1 MAPVT
6 DRDILPNRVK
16 PIHYDLSLHDLEL
29 GGSFGYKGTVK
40 IELQVKVPV
49 TEITVNAYQLEIHD
63 AHVSTRDAD
72 SQKASDISYD
82 EKLQRA
88 TFRFPNEITRSENA
102 SLRVTFAG
110 TMNDTMAGF
119 YRSKYKPAVEPSK
132 SVPLDGDS
140 HCMFS
145 TQFESCDARRA
156 FPCFD
161 EPSLKASFDFSIE
174 IPSDLVALSN
184 MPERETVERRKGLK
198 VVSFERSPVMSTYV
212 SRLNISSNCL
222 REIPNV
228 LHLFHEPCCPPLFD
242 KYLRMLIRGKL
253 LAWAFGD
260 LEYVEDSTRRKYNGK
275 PIPVRVYTTR
285 GLKDQ
290 AHFGL
295 KNAYQVVDYFSELFK
310 IDYPLPKLDLLA
322 VHEFSHNAMENWGLI
337 TYRTTAILFDE
348 KHSAAKY
355 KSRVAYVVAH
365 ELAHQWFGNLVTMDW
380 WSELWLNEGFATWVG
395 WLAVDHFYPEFQ
407 VWSQFVT
414 EAMQTAQLLDS
425 LRASHPI
432 QVPVKDALEID
443 QIFDAISY
451 LKGSSVI
458 RMLSGHLGVHVFLNG
473 VSSYLQTH
481 AYGNATTND
490 LWAAL
495 STASDK
501 DVNAFMDPWIRK
513 IGFPVLTVAEEPGQ
527 IGVRQSRF
535 LSTGDVNAEDD
546 DTLWWIPLGL
556 KTSSHMTGAMAEAL
570 TAKEETLR
578 DVDEAFYKLNSD
590 QTGFYRTNY
599 PPARL
604 AKMGAEN
611 DKLGTEDKIG
621 LIADAAALAVSG
633 DGTTAGLL
641 TFLSNLPHETNHAV
655 WAQMIASLS
664 NIRSVFAENEA
675 VAGGLKGFVLRLV
688 SPALEYI
695 GWDSKANEDFL
706 TGQLRSLLIGT
717 AGSAGHVAYEPNSSE
732 FQRYVSGEQEAVH
745 PNLRLPVFQINVTE
759 GGREAYE
766 TVKQEYLKTTS
777 IDGKEICLQALGRV
791 QTTDLINDFMDFQ
804 FSDHVK
810 VQDVHSGSIA
820 LAANSRARD
829 TLWQYIKNHWD
840 VVHGKLSGNSVVLD
854 RYLKNSLQKFTSHEK
869 EKDIA
874 EFFQGKDTKGYDYLF
889 KLLLI
894 GDSGVGK
901 SCLLL
906 RFADDTYTESYI
918 STIGVDFKIRT
929 IELDGKTVKLQIWD
943 TAGQE
948 RFRTITSSYYRGA
961 HGICVVYDVT
971 DMDSFNN
978 VKQWLQEI
986 DRYATEG
993 VNKLL
998 VGNKSDMSDKKV
1010 VEYTVAKEFADSL
1023 GIPFL
1028 ETSAKNASNVEQAFL
1043 TMARQIK
1050 ERMGT
1055 TTVNNKPTV
1064 QVGQG
1069 QGVQSGS
1076 AGGCC

>member
-1 MAPVT
+1 MASPT
-6 DRDILPNRVK
+6 DRDILSHDVK
-16 PIHYDLSLHDLEL
+16 PTHYEISLHDLDL
-29 GGSFGYKGTVK
+29 GGTFSYKGSVK
-40 IELQVKVPV
+40 IEILVKSAAK
-49 TEITVNAYQLEIHD
+49 EIVVNAHEIKIHD
-63 AHVSTRDAD
+63 VHVSGEGAE
-72 SQKASDISYD
+72 SQKASSISHD
-82 EKLQRA
+82 DRTQRTTFGFPHEIPASKAALLQINFSA
-88 TFRFPNEITRSENA
+88 
-102 SLRVTFAG
+102 V
-110 TMNDTMAGF
+110 MNNTMAGF
-119 YRSKYKPAVEPSK
+119 YRSKYKPAIEPSK
-132 SVPLDGDS
+132 SVPTEGDS
-140 HCMFS
+140 HLMFS

-161 EPSLKASFDFSIE
+161 EPNLKATFDFSIE
-174 IPSDLVALSN
+174 IPEDLVALSN
-184 MPERETVERRKGLK
+184 MPEKEIKDSKEGLK
-198 VVSFERSPVMSTYV
+198 IVSFERTPIMSTY
-212 SRLNISSNCL
+212 
-222 REIPNV
+222 
-228 LHLFHEPCCPPLFD
+228 
-242 KYLRMLIRGKL
+242 L

-260 LEYVEDSTRRKYNGK
+260 LEYVEDFTRRKYNGK
-275 PIPVRVYTTR
+275 PIPVRIYTTR
-285 GLKDQ
+285 GLKEQ
-290 AHFGL
+290 ARFGL
-295 KNAYQVVDYFSELFK
+295 ENAYRVVDYFSDIFG
-310 IDYPLPKLDLLA
+310 IDYPLPKMDMLA
-322 VHEFSHNAMENWGLI
+322 VHEFSHGAMENWGLV

-355 KSRVAYVVAH
+355 KNRVAYVVAH

-395 WLAVDHFYPEFQ
+395 WLAIDHLYPEFE

-414 EAMQTAQLLDS
+414 EAVQTAQQLDS

-432 QVPVKDALEID
+432 EVPVKDALEID

-458 RMLSGHLGVHVFLNG
+458 RMLSTHLGVEVFLRG
-473 VSSYLQTH
+473 VSDYLKAH
-481 AYGNATTND
+481 AYGNATTKD
-490 LWAAL
+490 LWTAL
-495 STASDK
+495 GKASGK
-501 DVNAFMDPWIRK
+501 DVDTFMDPWIRR

-535 LSTGDVNAEDD
+535 LLTGDVKAEED

-556 KTSSHMTGAMAEAL
+556 KSTNKAAGATIEAL
-570 TAKEETLR
+570 TSKESTIR
-578 DVDEAFYKLNSD
+578 GVDETFYKLNAD

-604 AKMGAEN
+604 ANLGAQSI
-611 DKLGTEDKIG
+611 KLSTEDRIG
-621 LIADAAALAVSG
+621 LIADAAALAISG
-633 DGTTAGLL
+633 DGTTAGLF
-641 TFLSNLPHETNHAV
+641 TFMSELAHEKNYAV
-655 WAQMIASLS
+655 WSQMVASLG

-675 VAGGLKGFVLRLV
+675 VANGLKQFTLKLV
-688 SPALEYI
+688 SQATENI
-695 GWDSKANEDFL
+695 GWDFKANEDYL
-706 TGQLRSLLIGT
+706 TGQLRALLIT
-717 AGSAGHVAYEPNSSE
+717 VAGSAGHTATIEE
-732 FQRYVSGEQEAVH
+732 AKHRFQRYVSGEREAVH
-745 PNLRLPVFQINVTE
+745 PNLRLSVFRINVAE
-759 GGREAYE
+759 SGKEAYQA
-766 TVKQEYLKTTS
+766 VKDEYLNTTS

-791 QTTDLINDFMDFQ
+791 QTTELVNDFMDFQ
-804 FSDHVK
+804 FSDAVK

-820 LAANSRARD
+820 LAANSKARD
-829 TLWQYIKNHWD
+829 ALWQYIKDHWNT
-840 VVHGKLSGNSVVLD
+840 VYKKLSGNSVVLD
-854 RYLKNSLQKFTSHEK
+854 RYLKNSLQKFASHEK
-869 EKDIA
+869 EKDISD
-874 EFFQGKDTKGYDYLF
+874 FFQDKDTKGFDRGLVQVSDTVRGNANYKERDEELVLEWLTAHGYTTKYDYLF

-918 STIGVDFKIRT
+918 STIGVDF
-929 IELDGKTVKLQIWD
+929 WD

-1010 VEYTVAKEFADSL
+1010 VDYTVAKEFADSL